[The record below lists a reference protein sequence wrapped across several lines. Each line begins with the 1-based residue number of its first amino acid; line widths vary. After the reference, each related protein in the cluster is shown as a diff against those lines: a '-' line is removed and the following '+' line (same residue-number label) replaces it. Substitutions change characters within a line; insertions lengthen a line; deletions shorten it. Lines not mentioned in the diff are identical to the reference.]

1 MATVPAITSPFT
13 YRSAPMPSD
22 QPADSI
28 SQVRSAYDRWSSH
41 YDTDHNRT
49 RDLDAQIFRTHGP
62 SVRGRAVLELGCGTG
77 KNTELLA
84 ATCREVTALDISA
97 GMLAIARERIT
108 ASHVQFV
115 EQDISAPWPVPSATI
130 DLVVSNLVLEHVQD
144 LRPVYAEAARV
155 LRKGGKLYLSELHP
169 MRQLRGT
176 QARFTDTESGDVVH
190 VPAFHHSVS
199 EFVNTALASGFTLR
213 ALGEW
218 LEDDAVPG
226 APPRILTVYLVRSAS

>member
-1 MATVPAITSPFT
+1 MS
-13 YRSAPMPSD
+13 SD
-22 QPADSI
+22 PVGDNI
-28 SQVRSAYDRWSSH
+28 SQIRSAYDRWSTH

-49 RDLDAQIFRTHGP
+49 RDLDAHIFRTHGP

-84 ATCREVTALDISA
+84 ATCREVTAIDVSG

-108 ASHVQFV
+108 PAHVQFV
-115 EQDISAPWPVPSATI
+115 EQDICTTWPVPDASI

-176 QARFTDTESGDVVH
+176 QARFTDSTSGETVQ

-218 LEDDAVPG
+218 LEDDAVAG